1 MSFSSMTMV
10 RGSFPSSCNVAEP
23 VMNILTVYR
32 KLPKEQDT
40 KIAFKQLF
48 DLYRFRAVPIYSK
61 DTKRWEFHEITPN
74 IDNHFHTSA
83 FPTEKQC
90 YEHIEKISQSSF
102 EREMTGKP
110 AWCVH
115 RIINEGNGMS
125 FVLIR
130 VHHVIGD
137 GIALVLAIDRVFTDR
152 HGEKV
157 KTVLPGAKYDAK
169 AASSPP
175 PSPSSKK
182 KESTLTQLFRLV
194 TSFLRV
200 ITLAASPYD
209 SDLLFTS
216 QDKPHLTMNI
226 QNQTVVYLPSVS
238 LEYVK
243 ELKKKAHA
251 TINDIMLGAMTG
263 AIRRYCERLNDPL
276 LQSSSSL
283 QMRALL
289 PISFP
294 RPEAELNDSN
304 LCLRNLWCFMS
315 APMAINEKTAQGRV
329 TATMTM
335 MEGLKRSYEA
345 VVQFWLM
352 NYVLCYSPLFVI
364 HDTAQKTFTR
374 HSLVFSNVPGPQ
386 EALYLCGEEILSLQ
400 AIFPNILP
408 QTIIVSYNGAICGN
422 LVVDSTIVKDPH
434 LLRETYLEELSEL
447 GRAYGVDSSE
457 MSRELK

>member
-1 MSFSSMTMV
+1 VPFIVCSWLQRVMDTAARLAAAGLGVLDTAGMVTATAAAFMSAMSLWFLVKKITHTEDPKKRSMSFSSMTMV

-175 PSPSSKK
+175 ASPSS
-182 KESTLTQLFRLV
+182 
-194 TSFLRV
+194 
-200 ITLAASPYD
+200 
-209 SDLLFTS
+209 
-216 QDKPHLTMNI
+216 
-226 QNQTVVYLPSVS
+226 PSS
-238 LEYVK
+238 
-243 ELKKKAHA
+243 
-251 TINDIMLGAMTG
+251 
-263 AIRRYCERLNDPL
+263 
-276 LQSSSSL
+276 
-283 QMRALL
+283 
-289 PISFP
+289 
-294 RPEAELNDSN
+294 
-304 LCLRNLWCFMS
+304 
-315 APMAINEKTAQGRV
+315 
-329 TATMTM
+329 
-335 MEGLKRSYEA
+335 
-345 VVQFWLM
+345 
-352 NYVLCYSPLFVI
+352 
-364 HDTAQKTFTR
+364 
-374 HSLVFSNVPGPQ
+374 
-386 EALYLCGEEILSLQ
+386 
-400 AIFPNILP
+400 
-408 QTIIVSYNGAICGN
+408 
-422 LVVDSTIVKDPH
+422 
-434 LLRETYLEELSEL
+434 
-447 GRAYGVDSSE
+447 
-457 MSRELK
+457 